1 LDEIILLEL
10 PRAGNLPQM
19 RLTGILVGINL
30 TLPAAKDSRV
40 THLNGDGELGPSFEV
55 VRRHIRQSNSR
66 RVVIGAI
73 NDVSAIGALRAFEE
87 AGRANTCAVMGQN
100 ASPEGRAELREPNT
114 RLVGSVA
121 FFPERYGP
129 DLIRVSLD
137 ILNKRP
143 VPPAVFV
150 DHKLVTPTTVDH
162 FYPNDRLM
170 QTPSFASDVNAATA

>member
-1 LDEIILLEL
+1 
-10 PRAGNLPQM
+10 
-19 RLTGILVGINL
+19 
-30 TLPAAKDSRV
+30 
-40 THLNGDGELGPSFEV
+40 LGASFEV
-55 VRRHIRQSNSR
+55 VRKHIRGSRSR
-66 RVVIGAI
+66 RLVVGAI

-87 AGRANTCAVMGQN
+87 AGRADTCAVIGQN

-129 DLIRVSLD
+129 DLIKVSLD

-150 DHKLVTPTTVDH
+150 EHKLVTPTTVEH
-162 FYPNDRLM
+162 YYPNDSLM
-170 QTPSFASDVNAATA
+170 QGGTKAMSAGHASSA

>member
-1 LDEIILLEL
+1 
-10 PRAGNLPQM
+10 
-19 RLTGILVGINL
+19 
-30 TLPAAKDSRV
+30 
-40 THLNGDGELGPSFEV
+40 NGDGDLGPSFEV
-55 VRRHIRQSNSR
+55 VRKYIRGSHSAK
-66 RVVIGAI
+66 VVVGAI
-73 NDVSAIGALRAFEE
+73 NDVSAIGALRAFQQ
-87 AGRANTCAVMGQN
+87 AGRAETCAIMGQN

-150 DHKLVTPTTVDH
+150 EHKLVTPTTVEH
-162 FYPNDRLM
+162 YYPNDSLT
-170 QTPSFASDVNAATA
+170 QNTAATQASAAAQSA